1 MTGYQALALA
11 RCVLTLVLAAL
22 FLVLAAGWLSPR
34 RLRVLALSMLA
45 IGLLAYPNFG
55 VLHLNQY
62 RHVHYWDAFH
72 YFMGAKY
79 LPELGYGRLYE
90 ATVVA
95 GREMGAF
102 RDVFQIRDL
111 ASYEMRATR
120 TIDADAI
127 RRPFT
132 PARWSAFKR
141 DLTFFGAHI
150 REWPGPL
157 LDHGYNDPPPRGR
170 LLHVILR
177 WVPATPLTLRV
188 LIALDYLLMAAA
200 LAAVWRAFGEIPAAL
215 AFTFLSLSFFA
226 RFDYIGGSILRW
238 DWIAMLLIGV
248 AAFARGSGRVAGLCF
263 GYAALARLFPLLF
276 LVPLAV
282 KWLQGRWRGQPDA
295 TLTRCLATATALMLA
310 VGAVLTLA
318 GEPFSSLSDY
328 VIKIG
333 VHQQNPAVNAVGLG
347 SLIIFN
353 SAPWTVNLD
362 GTVSVSQYAAFA
374 ARPAAWVTPL
384 AAALYL
390 LVALP
395 LIARSRALASMMY
408 AVPLIFFALSPTGYY
423 YSFLMLL
430 VLLPWEHGQV
440 SRISLLQM
448 ALLSILM
455 AISYVFEFASPD
467 VLPLF
472 NVAAIQTGLFFL
484 MWLAFEYARLG
495 LAGAPMISVAST
507 LTPPAEPAAG

>member
-1 MTGYQALALA
+1 M
-11 RCVLTLVLAAL
+11 
-22 FLVLAAGWLSPR
+22 
-34 RLRVLALSMLA
+34 
-45 IGLLAYPNFG
+45 
-55 VLHLNQY
+55 
-62 RHVHYWDAFH
+62 
-72 YFMGAKY
+72 
-79 LPELGYGRLYE
+79 
-90 ATVVA
+90 
-95 GREMGAF
+95 
-102 RDVFQIRDL
+102 
-111 ASYEMRATR
+111 
-120 TIDADAI
+120 
-127 RRPFT
+127 
-132 PARWSAFKR
+132 
-141 DLTFFGAHI
+141 
-150 REWPGPL
+150 
-157 LDHGYNDPPPRGR
+157 
-170 LLHVILR
+170 
-177 WVPATPLTLRV
+177 
-188 LIALDYLLMAAA
+188 
-200 LAAVWRAFGEIPAAL
+200 
-215 AFTFLSLSFFA
+215 
-226 RFDYIGGSILRW
+226 
-238 DWIAMLLIGV
+238 
-248 AAFARGSGRVAGLCF
+248 
-263 GYAALARLFPLLF
+263 
-276 LVPLAV
+276 
-282 KWLQGRWRGQPDA
+282 
-295 TLTRCLATATALMLA
+295 
-310 VGAVLTLA
+310 
-318 GEPFSSLSDY
+318 
-328 VIKIG
+328 KIG